1 VTAAALILGLV
12 VLQRTGEL
20 LLARR
25 NTARLLREGAFEI
38 GAGHYPLF
46 ILLHAAWLAAIAVSL
61 RADTPIAPA
70 PLALYL
76 LLQLGR
82 IWILATLG
90 RYWTT
95 RVITHPG
102 TPLVRKGPY
111 RFLRHPNYLLVA
123 LEIPLLPLVFD
134 MVWIA
139 VLFGLANLALLA
151 WRIRLEEAALAPRRA
166 A

>member
-1 VTAAALILGLV
+1 MTAAPLILGLV
-12 VLQRTGEL
+12 VLQRLGEL

-25 NTARLLREGAFEI
+25 NTARLLREGAIEI

-46 ILLHAAWLAAIAVSL
+46 ILLHGAWLATIAVSL
-61 RADTPIAPA
+61 RADTPIEPA

-95 RVITHPG
+95 RVITNPG

>member
-25 NTARLLREGAFEI
+25 NTARLLREGAIEI

>member
-1 VTAAALILGLV
+1 MTAAALILGLV

-46 ILLHAAWLAAIAVSL
+46 ILLHGAWLAAIALSL

>member
-25 NTARLLREGAFEI
+25 NTARLLREGALEI

-95 RVITHPG
+95 RVITNPG

>member
-1 VTAAALILGLV
+1 VIAAALILGLV

-25 NTARLLREGAFEI
+25 NTARLLREGAIEI

-46 ILLHAAWLAAIAVSL
+46 ILLHGAWLAAIAVSL

-151 WRIRLEEAALAPRRA
+151 WRIRLEEAALAPRRTA
-166 A
+166 

>member
-1 VTAAALILGLV
+1 VTAAAAILALV
-12 VLQRTGEL
+12 VLQRAGEL

-25 NTARLLREGAFEI
+25 NTARLLSEGAVEI

-46 ILLHAAWLAAIAVSL
+46 ILLHGGWLLAIAASL
-61 RADTPIAPA
+61 RPDTPIEPA

-82 IWILATLG
+82 IWILASLG

-95 RVITHPG
+95 RVITSPR

-111 RFLRHPNYLLVA
+111 RLLRHPNYLLVA

-139 VLFGLANLALLA
+139 ALFGLANLALLA

-166 A
+166 L

>member
-25 NTARLLREGAFEI
+25 NTARLLREGAVEI

-46 ILLHAAWLAAIAVSL
+46 ILLHGAWLAAIAVSL

>member
-1 VTAAALILGLV
+1 VSGPALILALV
-12 VLQRTGEL
+12 VLQRLGEL
-20 LLARR
+20 ALARR
-25 NTARLLREGAFEI
+25 NTRRLMQAGASEI

-46 ILLHAAWLAAIAVSL
+46 ILLHGGWLVAIAASL
-61 RADTPIAPA
+61 RADTPLEPV

-82 IWILATLG
+82 IWILASLG

-95 RVITHPG
+95 RLVTLPDA
-102 TPLVRKGPY
+102 PLVRRGPY

-134 MVWIA
+134 MIWIA
-139 VLFGLANLALLA
+139 AAFGLANLALLA
-151 WRIRLEEAALAPRRA
+151 YRLRLEDAALSPRRA

>member
-46 ILLHAAWLAAIAVSL
+46 ILLHGAWLAAIALSL

>member
-1 VTAAALILGLV
+1 VIAAALILGLV

-25 NTARLLREGAFEI
+25 NTARLLREGAIEI

-46 ILLHAAWLAAIAVSL
+46 ILLHGAWLAAIAVSL

>member
-1 VTAAALILGLV
+1 VSAAALILGLV
-12 VLQRTGEL
+12 VLQRLGEL

-25 NTARLLREGAFEI
+25 NTARLLREGAIEI

-46 ILLHAAWLAAIAVSL
+46 ILLHGAWLLAIAASL
-61 RADTPIAPA
+61 RPDTPIAPA

-95 RVITHPG
+95 RVITNPG